1 MKLRGRLSPGVG
13 LLLLSA
19 LWALDWLLPDLFP
32 HFGTKGVSL
41 PVGQA
46 ILFFGF
52 AGVSAAIAVVQ
63 RLEFPRGRRRW
74 ASAGVGVGLFGIPT
88 CAAAFAR
95 SRISEFDGV
104 AIFCLTPVFAVVLEP
119 YLQNCPPH
127 RGKGAL
133 PGCFVAIAGVLC
145 IFPLETPGSFRAGAA
160 LLVLLLAAVEVAA
173 ANCIAVR
180 MASSDGGRSVFP
192 MAAQAAAASA
202 LCFGLM
208 AVVVPRA
215 IWSTTALEVFVPRLV
230 LVDVPGLVL
239 LFWLMA
245 RMAASRMTARFLLA
259 PLFASVAG
267 LALERMLPPARGVL
281 GLLLLAVGS
290 GWIVFAP
297 AESEGD
303 GGISL
308 RAAPVAP
315 PARPMPE
322 D

>member
-19 LWALDWLLPDLFP
+19 LWALDWLVPDLFP
-32 HFGTKGVSL
+32 HFGTEGVSL

-52 AGVSAAIAVVQ
+52 TGVSAAIAVV
-63 RLEFPRGRRRW
+63 RGLEFPRGLRAW
-74 ASAGVGVGLFGIPT
+74 ASAGVGVGLFVIPT
-88 CAAAFAR
+88 WAAAFAR
-95 SRISEFDGV
+95 GRISDFDGV

-119 YLQNCPPH
+119 YLQNGPPH
-127 RGKGAL
+127 RGNGAL
-133 PGCFVAIAGVLC
+133 AGCFVAIAGVFC
-145 IFPLETPGSFRAGAA
+145 IFPLETPGSFRAAAALGA
-160 LLVLLLAAVEVAA
+160 LLVAAVGAAA

-180 MASSDGGRSVFP
+180 IASREAGRSVCS

-202 LCFGLM
+202 LGFGLM
-208 AVVVPRA
+208 AVFVPRA
-215 IWSTTALEVFVPRLV
+215 TWSTTALEVFLPRLF

-239 LFWLMA
+239 LFWLMT

-259 PLFASVAG
+259 PLLASVAG
-267 LALERMLPPARGVL
+267 LALERMLPPVRGAL
-281 GLLLLAVGS
+281 GLLLLAAGS
-290 GWIVFAP
+290 GWLVFAP

-303 GGISL
+303 GRISL
-308 RAAPVAP
+308 RVVPAAP
-315 PARPMPE
+315 PARPMTQ